1 MPSAKVSSLDIDV
14 TSGLEVRNLNI
25 SCSRCSRSF
34 AKFRDK
40 LFDILGKLLDEYL
53 IILSIT
59 FFRTHHFLV
68 GLKFMW
74 SGNNYKN
81 NKF

>member
-1 MPSAKVSSLDIDV
+1 V
-14 TSGLEVRNLNI
+14 TLGLKVRNLNI
-25 SCSRCSRSF
+25 STSF
-34 AKFRDK
+34 CILNFSFLHFDQ

>member
-1 MPSAKVSSLDIDV
+1 MIMAKGLWFITRLSANVFIPF
-14 TSGLEVRNLNI
+14 GARG
-25 SCSRCSRSF
+25 
-34 AKFRDK
+34 K

>member
-1 MPSAKVSSLDIDV
+1 M

-25 SCSRCSRSF
+25 SSF
-34 AKFRDK
+34 HGNCLLAIANWEK

>member
-1 MPSAKVSSLDIDV
+1 MIMAQGLWFITKLSATSLPP
-14 TSGLEVRNLNI
+14 
-25 SCSRCSRSF
+25 F
-34 AKFRDK
+34 AGMGVK